1 MISILEHTELEDWLF
16 RSVGHFD
23 AQTDGWKHDNEDW
36 REATPQ
42 LIEWIKR
49 QLQQFDYTIY
59 FLVKDKD
66 SGNEVESYTFKI
78 FDIAFH
84 SFRLKPKDGVIS
96 FRTL

>member
-1 MISILEHTELEDWLF
+1 MISILDQTRPEDCFSVW
-16 RSVGHFD
+16 VGHFD
-23 AQTDGWKHDNEDW
+23 AQIDGWKHDNGDW
-36 REATPQ
+36 RKATPQ

-66 SGNEVESYTFKI
+66 SGNEVEPYTFEI